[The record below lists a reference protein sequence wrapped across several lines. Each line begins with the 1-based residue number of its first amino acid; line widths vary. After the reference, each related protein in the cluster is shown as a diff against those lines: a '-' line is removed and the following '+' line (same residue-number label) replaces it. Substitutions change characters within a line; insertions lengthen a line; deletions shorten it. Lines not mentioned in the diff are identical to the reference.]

1 MLRTTTYQDLPSY
14 EIGFEQ
20 GIEKGIEKG
29 LQKGIQEERK
39 KTIYILKEVG
49 LDDRVIS
56 EKLGISLDELKKVLS
71 N

>member
-20 GIEKGIEKG
+20 GIEKG